1 MVKRI
6 ISKEAKNRAN
16 ELHEAEHKIVDKE
29 KPDHSASYYY
39 FMACQ
44 LIEDLKSEN
53 IELFN
58 MLVDTVN
65 GMKELK
71 DDMKEVSK
79 QQKYLWQTLEEQSQ
93 TSENGKVKE

>member
-1 MVKRI
+1 MGNNGI
-6 ISKEAKNRAN
+6 I
-16 ELHEAEHKIVDKE
+16 L
-29 KPDHSASYYY
+29 
-39 FMACQ
+39 
-44 LIEDLKSEN
+44 
-53 IELFN
+53 
-58 MLVDTVN
+58 TVN